1 MNQENRTIP
10 NNMVIGIVDDEQAS
24 IDNIKG
30 LLKYIYNNEQ
40 VVILESTNF
49 NSAVTLFNLKRVNIL
64 FLDITIGL
72 KTGFEVLDKLGE
84 GFADNIIIVSA
95 SEAHAYKS
103 FNYKNVRHYLLKPIT
118 INEIKGAIDKC
129 ILPVHS
135 SEKNTTADP
144 EVPEQGLAG
153 EKDTIVIPNRNGF
166 RIIKISDIAYL
177 EANGSYCN
185 IFLNNGEKITHSRNM
200 KFVSTQLNESN
211 GFIKVH
217 KSYIVNKAQVVSYD
231 SQSNLLTLY
240 SGEKINVALPIK
252 ELLEYLQ
259 Q

>member
-1 MNQENRTIP
+1 MSEEKRTIP
-10 NNMVIGIVDDEQAS
+10 DIVIGIVDDEQAS

-40 VVILESTNF
+40 ITILEATDF
-49 NSAVTLFNLKRVNIL
+49 NSAVTLFNLKRVHIL
-64 FLDITIGL
+64 FLDISIGN

-84 GFADNIIIVSA
+84 QFADNIIIVSA

-103 FNYKNVRHYLLKPIT
+103 FNYKHVRHYLLKPIT
-118 INEIKGAIDKC
+118 INEIKIAIEKC
-129 ILPVHS
+129 TLPDRVAAKENVDSAELRGHEGLS
-135 SEKNTTADP
+135 S
-144 EVPEQGLAG
+144 

-166 RIIKISDIAYL
+166 RIIKISEIAYL

-185 IFLNNGEKITHSRNM
+185 ILLTNGEKITHSRNM
-200 KFVSTQLNESN
+200 KFVSAELNESL

-240 SGEKINVALPIK
+240 SGEKINVALPIR